1 MRLIH
6 MTDPH
11 LTSLQGIA
19 AAHFTGKRWLGH
31 QSWRWRRRKHL
42 RSHLDELCA
51 AAQALQPD
59 LILVTGDL
67 VHLGLVPEVE
77 AAAEWLGALGPPE
90 RIMVV
95 PGNHDLYRGD
105 AWAAV
110 EAHWASYLHLN
121 TGSDASSDAAHGES
135 RPYWARFPSHLR
147 RDGIELHGL
156 NSGGRLPSSPPRA
169 NWAPPSA
176 AAWRNGLPPPR
187 RRPCI
192 FSPCIILRRLGPS
205 AGARRCGTP
214 GRSFPWPAGCT
225 SPCTGTSIGIAPI
238 GLGRLGCSPPIPP
251 PWPMPASGASTLRGM
266 AAAGALK
273 CACSAGGPTAS
284 PPRQRKPSRSPAALL
299 DQPTGPMRTWN
310 AGTAK
315 ADGLNSLTVC

>member
-135 RPYWARFPSHLR
+135 RPYWVRFPSHLR

-156 NSGGRLPSSPPRA
+156 NSGRPTSIFTATGELGAAQRSRLAERLA
-169 NWAPPSA
+169 AAPPKALHILALHHPPAPGAIGRRKALRDARALVPLAGRMHLALHGHIHRDRAYRLGQARVFATNSASLADASFRCFDIARDGGRWRIEMRLQRRGADGFATA
-176 AAWRNGLPPPR
+176 AAEAFAVPGGL
-187 RRPCI
+187 
-192 FSPCIILRRLGPS
+192 
-205 AGARRCGTP
+205 A
-214 GRSFPWPAGCT
+214 
-225 SPCTGTSIGIAPI
+225 
-238 GLGRLGCSPPIPP
+238 
-251 PWPMPASGASTLRGM
+251 
-266 AAAGALK
+266 
-273 CACSAGGPTAS
+273 
-284 PPRQRKPSRSPAALL
+284 
-299 DQPTGPMRTWN
+299 
-310 AGTAK
+310 
-315 ADGLNSLTVC
+315 